1 VLLITAL
8 ANSDTHQ
15 HSLSEALQLAAILAL
30 GPVFLY
36 VLAGR
41 LMAAQS
47 PGGNLSWTGRRWQ
60 RGAGLTG
67 AAMSSMAA
75 VYLIARA
82 VPLSVT
88 VPLWALLGYGVILGV
103 RWLWR
108 DWKKEQ
114 HTREAEFQKLE
125 QEGKTYSPPRLAGVN
140 KFWRWILN
148 GYAIVLVLA
157 VAYALIRYLASPK

>member
-1 VLLITAL
+1 MSDYVQLSVVMALLPLI
-8 ANSDTHQ
+8 
-15 HSLSEALQLAAILAL
+15 
-30 GPVFLY
+30 VY
-36 VLAGR
+36 VLGGR
-41 LMAAQS
+41 LLAAQS
-47 PGGNLSWTGRRWQ
+47 PGGKLSWTGRRWQ
-60 RGAGLTG
+60 RGLGGMVALWCAGL
-67 AAMSSMAA
+67 
-75 VYLIARA
+75 LIFLLGRV
-82 VPLSVT
+82 VPLAVA

-108 DWKKEQ
+108 DWKNEQ

-125 QEGKTYSPPRLAGVN
+125 QEGKTYSPPRLTGVN